1 MAKGLAAWWRRW
13 RGPPPSDSG
22 LEADTGAGE
31 ESLPA
36 GLLFAGLRVE
46 RLIGRGALGA
56 VYLARDP
63 NTGTPLALKTLPL
76 GSGGSGDASPQA
88 LRQAFTTEAEAAR
101 RLRHPDIV
109 QVLDA
114 GQAQGLGYLVMEL
127 VPGCDL
133 ARYTEPTRLLP
144 EPLVLEIG
152 ARLAQALAYAHRQ
165 GVLHRDVKPA
175 NVMLHLP
182 TGHLKL
188 MDFGLARLHDATRTR
203 SGLLLGTPA
212 FMAPELLAGAS
223 ADARSD
229 LYALAAMLFQLLT
242 GRLPHEGDS
251 MGHLLQS
258 IARDEPQSLH
268 SLRPDLPPVLSAL
281 MARALARSPSQ
292 READG
297 LVLAEQL
304 RAIADASW
312 PGGRRSR

>member
-1 MAKGLAAWWRRW
+1 MARGLAAWWRR
-13 RGPPPSDSG
+13 RREVSPSPSTSVLVPD
-22 LEADTGAGE
+22 A
-31 ESLPA
+31 ESLVP
-36 GLLFAGLRVE
+36 GVLFAGLRVE

-56 VYLARDP
+56 VYLAHDP
-63 NTGTPLALKTLPL
+63 KSGTPRALKALVL
-76 GSGGSGDASPQA
+76 GPGDGSSAQDA
-88 LRQAFTTEAEAAR
+88 RQAFTAETEAAR
-101 RLRHPDIV
+101 RLHHPDIV

-133 ARYTEPTRLLP
+133 TRYTQPARLLP

-152 ARLAQALAYAHRQ
+152 ARLAEALAYAHRQ

-182 TGHLKL
+182 TGELKL

-242 GRLPHEGDS
+242 ARLPHEGES

-258 IARDEPQSLH
+258 IARDEPQSLQ
-268 SLRPDLPPVLSAL
+268 SLRPDLPAALSAL
-281 MARALARSPSQ
+281 MARALSRSAAQ
-292 READG
+292 REGDG
-297 LVLAEQL
+297 HALAGQL

-312 PGGRRSR
+312 PGGQRGR